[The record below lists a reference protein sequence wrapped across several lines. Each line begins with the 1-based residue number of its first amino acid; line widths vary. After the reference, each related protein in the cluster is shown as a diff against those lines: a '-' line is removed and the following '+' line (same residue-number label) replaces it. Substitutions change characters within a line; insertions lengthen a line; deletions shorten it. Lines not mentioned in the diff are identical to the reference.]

1 MDALEEQRIDLRPNP
16 SDGLLDRRFDRLARL
31 VGEESLRRLHQAH
44 VMVVGIGGVGSW
56 AVESL
61 VRSGI
66 GTITLVDFDD
76 VCITNF
82 NRQLH
87 ALGGRIGQPK
97 ADVMAERLRQI
108 NPAVVVHV
116 QGCFYGE
123 HTAEQILATRPDF
136 VVDAIDCVSSKC
148 HLLAT
153 CHARGIRVVCSTGS
167 GGRLDPTSIAVT
179 DLSRTDVDPLARMV
193 RKILRREYGFP
204 RENKGKF
211 GIPAVY
217 SREDPTAPREL
228 PSDGGSAR
236 RCFCTSKNSEFFNCD
251 DRNVILGS
259 AAFVTG
265 AFGLHC
271 AAVVVRGLLEGT
283 PATPPS
289 AAAPP
294 SATCDQVPCD
304 G

>member
-1 MDALEEQRIDLRPNP
+1 MVAQNEAERQAMVLP
-16 SDGLLDRRFDRLARL
+16 GGGGLDRRFDRLARL
-31 VGEESLRRLHQAH
+31 VGEESLRRLQQAH
-44 VMVVGIGGVGSW
+44 VMVVGVGGVGSW
-56 AVESL
+56 AAESL

-66 GTITLVDFDD
+66 GTLTLVDFDD
-76 VCITNF
+76 VCVTNF

-87 ALGGRIGQPK
+87 ALGGRIGEPK
-97 ADVMAERLRQI
+97 AAVMAERLRQV
-108 NPAVVVHV
+108 NPSAVVQVED
-116 QGCFYGE
+116 CFYGLE
-123 HTAEQILATRPDF
+123 TAERVLAHRPDF

-148 HLLAT
+148 HLLAA
-153 CHARGIRVVCSTGS
+153 CRARGIRVVCSTGS
-167 GGRLDPTSIAVT
+167 GGRLDPTCIAVA

-204 RENKGKF
+204 REQKGSF

-217 SREDPTAPREL
+217 SREDPAPPREL

-236 RCFCTSKNSEFFNCD
+236 RCFCTARNSEFFNCD

-271 AAVVVRGLLEGT
+271 AAVAVRALLEPQET
-283 PATPPS
+283 WNPLPS
-289 AAAPP
+289 TA
-294 SATCDQVPCD
+294 D
-304 G
+304 GRNE